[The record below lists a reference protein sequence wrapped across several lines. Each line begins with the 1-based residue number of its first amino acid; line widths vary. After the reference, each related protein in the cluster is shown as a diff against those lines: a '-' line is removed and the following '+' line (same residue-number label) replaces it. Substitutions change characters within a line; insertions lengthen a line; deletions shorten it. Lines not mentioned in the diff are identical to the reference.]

1 MYQQKALEIAVARN
15 DTPNQAFIL
24 RNISGIYRIKGDFT
38 QAKAYALRAID
49 KGDRDT
55 LKSLLNMA
63 HIHYDYHE
71 YDSAA
76 IYVQQILQYGKADSA
91 YTIPASVYYLLAKIA
106 ENENNYRRALE
117 YTNQYHALLDEMRK
131 KQEEQS
137 LAGIKEQY
145 ELELAQAEK
154 QIAEIHAL
162 WNQLL
167 AFLIAVGAIIAVRRG
182 TIGHRRYKKRFVKVK
197 EDNDR
202 QYNLRI
208 DWVKKAKLIDQALN
222 ILKDEDVRNNLKDKI
237 YKLLYNNNAWEA
249 LYAILN
255 ERHQGAMKRL
265 QKQLSLPEQDFQI
278 CCFAYAG
285 FSDKEMAA
293 CLQLGPNTIKSK
305 KSNIRKQLKVSERG
319 SIKKFMAQKLH
330 NEKMTKVELKK
341 KRLFEGMWMKNYFID
356 N

>member
-49 KGDRDT
+49 KGDADT

-117 YTNQYHALLDEMRK
+117 YTNQYHALFDEMRK

-154 QIAEIHAL
+154 QIAEIRAL
-162 WNQLL
+162 GNLLL
-167 AFLIAVGAIIAVRRG
+167 AFLIAAVAIIMALLF
-182 TIGHRRYKKRFVKVK
+182 TIGHRRDKKRFIKAK
-197 EDNDR
+197 EDNFR
-202 QYNLRI
+202 LQI
-208 DWVKKAKLIDQALN
+208 DLVKKAGWK
-222 ILKDEDVRNNLKDKI
+222 E
-237 YKLLYNNNAWEA
+237 
-249 LYAILN
+249 LYAVLN
-255 ERHQGAMKRL
+255 EQHPGAMEHL
-265 QKQLSLPEQDFQI
+265 QQQLSLPEQDFQI

-285 FSDKEMAA
+285 FSDKEIAA
-293 CLQLGPNTIKSK
+293 RLQLSPNTIKSK
-305 KSNIRKQLKVSERG
+305 KSNIRKQLKVTERG
-319 SIKKFMAQKLH
+319 SIRKFMEQKLQDKMVLRAKKGICKVYGVKIISFIFSLLH
-330 NEKMTKVELKK
+330 NSWPKK
-341 KRLFEGMWMKNYFID
+341 GI
-356 N
+356 